1 MFNGTIKLKKDLLQR
16 VERCAKAGGY
26 SSPQE
31 FVEHI
36 IERELANLVRVRPDR
51 IDIRADREWRA
62 VTVEDFA
69 ARCGH
74 LEAELVL
81 ALPRV
86 GGVHPEVEAIII
98 AQAKAKGIERRHISD
113 EEIVKKLKGL
123 GYID

>member
-1 MFNGTIKLKKDLLQR
+1 MFSGSIKLKKELSQR

-36 IERELANLVRVRPDR
+36 VERELAKL
-51 IDIRADREWRA
+51 
-62 VTVEDFA
+62 ED
-69 ARCGH
+69 
-74 LEAELVL
+74 
-81 ALPRV
+81 
-86 GGVHPEVEAIII
+86 
-98 AQAKAKGIERRHISD
+98 AQSD

>member
-1 MFNGTIKLKKDLLQR
+1 MREWDEYMFSGSIKLKKELSQR

-36 IERELANLVRVRPDR
+36 IERELAK
-51 IDIRADREWRA
+51 
-62 VTVEDFA
+62 
-69 ARCGH
+69 
-74 LEAELVL
+74 LE
-81 ALPRV
+81 
-86 GGVHPEVEAIII
+86 EA
-98 AQAKAKGIERRHISD
+98 QSD

>member
-1 MFNGTIKLKKDLLQR
+1 MFSGSIKLKKELSQR

-36 IERELANLVRVRPDR
+36 IERELAK
-51 IDIRADREWRA
+51 
-62 VTVEDFA
+62 
-69 ARCGH
+69 
-74 LEAELVL
+74 LE
-81 ALPRV
+81 
-86 GGVHPEVEAIII
+86 EA
-98 AQAKAKGIERRHISD
+98 QSD